1 MIVFLLYNG
10 IMCMSPLLG
19 VYVCYVFHVFNG
31 IMSMSPLLDVYV

>member
-1 MIVFLLYNG
+1 MSL
-10 IMCMSPLLG
+10 SPLLG